1 MRYYKR
7 VKELL
12 NSFTLLFLL
21 QETHYKKRI
30 YYHKIINPFYVVS
43 RGFEPRQT
51 EPKTVVL
58 PLHHETILRFIL
70 KALQR

>member
-1 MRYYKR
+1 MYTKR
-7 VKELL
+7 G
-12 NSFTLLFLL
+12 N
-21 QETHYKKRI
+21 
-30 YYHKIINPFYVVS
+30 IIDTSSYLPVVS

-58 PLHHETILRFIL
+58 PLHHETIRCFIL